1 MNEVPPD
8 AERILD
14 SGFIRLTDS
23 VGTDQTVVKTARVSY
38 GNETK
43 GAEADH
49 KLLKY
54 LLDNKHETP
63 FEHLVFTFHI
73 KCPIFVARQWFRHRI
88 GSFNEIS
95 GRYVKLN
102 TEFWVPLEW
111 RSNNQENKQSSS
123 DAGFTPVEAEKLYR
137 KYHSALDLSAMIYE
151 ELLESGVAREQARGV
166 LPLATYTEFYWTV
179 NARSLFNFLR
189 LRMDTAAQYEIQ
201 VYAKAIL
208 DLVQPIA
215 PWTFEGFINTHL

>member
-1 MNEVPPD
+1 MSQRPPF
-8 AERILD
+8 AVSILD
-14 SGFIRLTDS
+14 AGFIRLTDN

-43 GAEADH
+43 GAEADR

-95 GRYVKLN
+95 GRYVKLD
-102 TEFWVPLEW
+102 TEFWIPLEW
-111 RSNNQENKQSSS
+111 RATIKKTSNPAVMQ
-123 DAGFTPVEAEKLYR
+123 
-137 KYHSALDLSAMIYE
+137 DLH
-151 ELLESGVAREQARGV
+151 L
-166 LPLATYTEFYWTV
+166 
-179 NARSLFNFLR
+179 LR
-189 LRMDTAAQYEIQ
+189 LKDYTASI
-201 VYAKAIL
+201 IRL
-208 DLVQPIA
+208 LIC
-215 PWTFEGFINTHL
+215 LL

>member
-1 MNEVPPD
+1 MNKFPPN

-23 VGTDQTVVKTARVSY
+23 VGDDNTVVKTARVSY

-43 GAEADH
+43 GAEADR

-54 LLDNKHETP
+54 LLANHHETP
-63 FEHLVFTFHI
+63 FEHLVFTFHV

-95 GRYVKLN
+95 GRYVKLD
-102 TEFWVPLEW
+102 TEFWIPTEW
-111 RSNNQENKQSSS
+111 RINNQDNKQSSAQADYS
-123 DAGFTPVEAEKLYR
+123 LQETAHLSTI
-137 KYHSALDLSAMIYE
+137 YHQAINECETAYEQLLD
-151 ELLESGVAREQARGV
+151 SGVAREQARGV

-215 PWTFEGFINTHL
+215 PWTFEGFTDTNL

>member
-1 MNEVPPD
+1 MSEVPPT
-8 AERILD
+8 ATRILD

-43 GAEADH
+43 GAEADR

-63 FEHLVFTFHI
+63 FEHLVFTFHV

-95 GRYVKLN
+95 GRYVKLD
-102 TEFWVPLEW
+102 TEFWIPMEW
-111 RSNNQENKQSSS
+111 RSNNQDNKQSSAQADYS
-123 DAGFTPVEAEKLYR
+123 LQETAHLSTI
-137 KYHSALDLSAMIYE
+137 YHQAINECETAYEQLLD
-151 ELLESGVAREQARGV
+151 SGVAREQARGV

-208 DLVQPIA
+208 DLVKPIA
-215 PWTFEGFINTHL
+215 PWTFEGFSHTNL

>member
-1 MNEVPPD
+1 MNKFPPD

-23 VGTDQTVVKTARVSY
+23 VGTDQTVVKSARVSY

-43 GAEADH
+43 GAEADR

-63 FEHLVFTFHI
+63 FEHLVFTFHV

-95 GRYVKLN
+95 GRYVKLD
-102 TEFWVPLEW
+102 TEFWVPTEW

-137 KYHSALDLSAMIYE
+137 KYHSGS
-151 ELLESGVAREQARGV
+151 
-166 LPLATYTEFYWTV
+166 
-179 NARSLFNFLR
+179 
-189 LRMDTAAQYEIQ
+189 
-201 VYAKAIL
+201 
-208 DLVQPIA
+208 
-215 PWTFEGFINTHL
+215 

>member
-1 MNEVPPD
+1 MNNLPPD
-8 AERILD
+8 AESILD
-14 SGFIRLTDS
+14 SGFIRLIDS
-23 VGTDQTVVKTARVSY
+23 VGTDQTVVKSARVSY

-43 GAEADH
+43 GEEADK

-95 GRYVKLN
+95 GRYVKLD
-102 TEFWVPLEW
+102 TEFWIPTEW
-111 RSNNQENKQSSS
+111 RSNNQDNKQSSS
-123 DAGFTPVEAEKLYR
+123 DAGFTPVQAEKLYR

-189 LRMDTAAQYEIQ
+189 LRMDTAAQHEIQ

-208 DLVQPIA
+208 DLVKPIA
-215 PWTFEGFINTHL
+215 PWTFEGFTDTNL

>member
-1 MNEVPPD
+1 MSQIPPF
-8 AERILD
+8 AVSILD
-14 SGFIRLTDS
+14 AGFIRLTDF

-43 GAEADH
+43 GAEADR

-95 GRYVKLN
+95 GRYVKLD

-123 DAGFTPVEAEKLYR
+123 DAGFTPVEAERLYR

-189 LRMDTAAQYEIQ
+189 LRMDTAAQHEIQ
-201 VYAKAIL
+201 VYANAIL
-208 DLVQPIA
+208 DLVKPIA
-215 PWTFEGFINTHL
+215 PWTFEGFSHTNL